1 MPRPYRLRSSGFV
14 ANIAIVGETFFG
26 GRTRSV
32 VRIAWDHDEVAGSRG
47 FYFVAYEESHRR
59 ACSM

>member
-1 MPRPYRLRSSGFV
+1 MSMPYRLRSSGFV

-32 VRIAWDHDEVAGSRG
+32 VRIAHSTTHASRLAG
-47 FYFVAYEESHRR
+47 V
-59 ACSM
+59 